1 MTLAITQQLLPS
13 TQYITAKTKKKQI
26 VLHLTV
32 GSYRPDYVVQGWAAD
47 PTRVGTTYIIG
58 GMASNGDKAWD
69 GKIIQA
75 VPLECSIY
83 HLGLKG
89 ELSNNGLHDKT
100 SVGIELC
107 NWGGLAKTASGEFMT
122 YVSRPLPLSQVCDL
136 GRVFRN
142 NRYYHAITDA
152 QIASLKSLIL
162 HICEQTGIVLPKGK
176 VFDWADV
183 EYNPQRAMNEV
194 ITFHSSY
201 RSEKSDMPLFPNLAK
216 MLNELC
222 A

>member
-1 MTLAITQQLLPS
+1 MTIAITQQLLPQG
-13 TQYITAKTKKKQI
+13 QYIQETTKKKQI

-32 GSYRPDYVVQGWAAD
+32 GSYRPDYVVSGWAAD
-47 PTRVGTTYIIG
+47 PTRVGTHYVIG

-69 GKIIQA
+69 GKIVQA
-75 VPLECSIY
+75 VPLTCSIY

-89 ELSNNGLHDKT
+89 ELSSNGLHDKQ
-100 SVGIELC
+100 SVGIEIC
-107 NWGGLAKTASGEFMT
+107 NWGGLAKTANGEFMT
-122 YVSRPLPLSQVCDL
+122 YVSKPLPLAHVCDL
-136 GRVFRN
+136 GRVFREKQ
-142 NRYYHAITDA
+142 YYHAITEA
-152 QIASLKSLIL
+152 QIASLRSLIL

-176 VFDWADV
+176 VFGWDDV
-183 EYNPQRAMNEV
+183 EYNPQRAMKEI

-201 RSEKSDMPLFPNLAK
+201 RADKSDLPMFPNLAK